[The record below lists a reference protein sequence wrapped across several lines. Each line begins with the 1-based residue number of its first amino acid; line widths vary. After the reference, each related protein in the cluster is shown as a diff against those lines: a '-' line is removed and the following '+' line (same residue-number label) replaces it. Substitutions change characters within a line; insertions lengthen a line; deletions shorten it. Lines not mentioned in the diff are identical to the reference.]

1 VKLDVSVGKRSRGS
15 FRDNQVNNPV
25 KLDVSVANKMK
36 SSKGMNVTRDYTM
49 DIKLKA
55 TQAEMPGG
63 MARLMDFL
71 EAAITE
77 TKGGKKSQNGH
88 SESTDDS

>member
-1 VKLDVSVGKRSRGS
+1 VPVDQL
-15 FRDNQVNNPV
+15 NNPV
-25 KLDVSVANKMK
+25 KLDVSVANKMR

-63 MARLMDFL
+63 LMV
-71 EAAITE
+71 
-77 TKGGKKSQNGH
+77 GMQV
-88 SESTDDS
+88 